1 MASAVTAPHGALSA
15 RAAVRGARAT
25 RRTVASARRVN
36 TTTRA
41 AIVDP
46 PKASIKDVK
55 RPDETGRF
63 GDYGGKYVPETLI
76 PALQALEKEYA
87 ALASDEQFQT
97 ELASILK
104 DYVGRANPLYFAER
118 LTEHYGTADIYLK
131 REDLNHTGA
140 HKINNAVGQA
150 LLAKKMGKKRIIAET
165 GAGQHGV
172 ATATVCA
179 RFGLECIIYMG
190 AADMER
196 QKLNVFRMRLLGA
209 TVTPVRA
216 GTATLKDATSEA
228 IRDWVTNVETTHY
241 ILGSVAGPHPYPMMV
256 RDFHACIG
264 RETRAQALEKWGG
277 KPDYLVACVGGGSNA
292 MGLFH
297 EFVDDEDVKL
307 VGVEAAGEGMG
318 PGQKHAATL
327 TLGKPGVLHGSF
339 SYLIQDE
346 EGQIIEP
353 HSISAGLDYPGIGP
367 EHSFLKDFGRAEYH
381 AVTDEEA
388 LEAFVRV
395 SRMEGIIPA
404 LETSHAFAYLE
415 KLMPTLK
422 KGQKVVLNCSGRG
435 DKDVNTAAAALNISG
450 EVDI

>member
-1 MASAVTAPHGALSA
+1 MAEL
-15 RAAVRGARAT
+15 
-25 RRTVASARRVN
+25 TVDS
-36 TTTRA
+36 T
-41 AIVDP
+41 P
-46 PKASIKDVK
+46 PEGYAQ
-55 RPDETGRF
+55 PTQGGHFGQFGGRF
-63 GDYGGKYVPETLI
+63 VAETLTH
-76 PALQALEKEYA
+76 ALDGLAELYA
-87 ALASDEQFQT
+87 G
-97 ELASILK
+97 LK
-104 DYVGRANPLYFAER
+104 DDPEFKKELHEDLAHFVGRPTPLYLAER
-118 LTEHYGTADIYLK
+118 LTASLGGASIYLK

-140 HKINNAVGQA
+140 HKVCNTIGQA
-150 LLAKKMGKKRIIAET
+150 LLAKRMGKPRVIAET

-264 RETRAQALEKWGG
+264 RETRAQAMEKWGG
-277 KPDYLVACVGGGSNA
+277 KPDILVACVGGGSNA

-307 VGVEAAGEGMG
+307 IGVEAAGEGMG

-388 LEAFVRV
+388 LDAFVRV

-404 LETSHAFAYLE
+404 LETSHAFAFLE

-422 KGQKVVLNCSGRG
+422 PGQKVVLNCSGRG